1 MVTIWT
7 YPLCTTVW
15 NRNLWNDLLFEK
27 HWCYLKTVTGK
38 CFDQGTKKWRQET
51 LHCYGQQLWFNC
63 LPGTLMNRYILRMRG
78 QNTRTRY
85 LIHVELAKNTGPPD
99 SRYERVLQLSGNR
112 KRFPCLHSLMWT
124 REGLGEFEGV
134 ESRVWITVENSTNP
148 SSVYIRLCKHRKN
161 VFYCFYNITFLRKTQ
176 NSLLWRWLKKKFL
189 PVAKSCT
196 PSRSCTRNQ
205 FLFCKKMLPK
215 YGFFSLKMSA

>member
-85 LIHVELAKNTGPPD
+85 LIHVELAKNTGSPD
-99 SRYERVLQLSGNR
+99 SRYERVLGILTLFRGICYINKFVFRPVSEIKSSTISQLSLVKGQR
-112 KRFPCLHSLMWT
+112 MVFTSCQSSWT
-124 REGLGEFEGV
+124 HF
-134 ESRVWITVENSTNP
+134 S
-148 SSVYIRLCKHRKN
+148 
-161 VFYCFYNITFLRKTQ
+161 
-176 NSLLWRWLKKKFL
+176 
-189 PVAKSCT
+189 
-196 PSRSCTRNQ
+196 
-205 FLFCKKMLPK
+205 FC
-215 YGFFSLKMSA
+215 

>member
-7 YPLCTTVW
+7 YPLCTSVW

-124 REGLGEFEGV
+124 REGLGEFETVMQTRDEV
-134 ESRVWITVENSTNP
+134 EGLHNCREFSQPLKCLYQAMQTPEKR
-148 SSVYIRLCKHRKN
+148 
-161 VFYCFYNITFLRKTQ
+161 FL
-176 NSLLWRWLKKKFL
+176 LLL
-189 PVAKSCT
+189 
-196 PSRSCTRNQ
+196 
-205 FLFCKKMLPK
+205 
-215 YGFFSLKMSA
+215 